1 VVRKRPEAKQ
11 AHHGWTSRPP
21 QSTRVTSEGSQ
32 KAVKRR
38 NAMFDFVGSHAAHW
52 PRTSSAYYPESAS
65 ATMRQVDLVA
75 GGCEYIEMNYES
87 EVSDII

>member
-1 VVRKRPEAKQ
+1 
-11 AHHGWTSRPP
+11 
-21 QSTRVTSEGSQ
+21 
-32 KAVKRR
+32 
-38 NAMFDFVGSHAAHW
+38 MFDFVGSHAAHW